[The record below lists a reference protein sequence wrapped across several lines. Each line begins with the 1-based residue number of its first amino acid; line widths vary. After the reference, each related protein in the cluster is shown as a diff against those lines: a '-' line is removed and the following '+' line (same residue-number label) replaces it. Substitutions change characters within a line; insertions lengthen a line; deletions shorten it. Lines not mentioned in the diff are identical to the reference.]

1 MILFPAIDLYG
12 GRVVRLKGGDF
23 GKMSFYATT
32 PLEAAKRFQDAG
44 CEHIHIVD
52 LEGAK
57 TGAPKHLEQL
67 EAIAGLGM
75 FTQYG
80 GGLRSAEAVKA
91 AVNAGADRVMI
102 GSLLFKSPAMPDM
115 LIKEFGAAAM
125 PAIDVKGGRVV
136 CSGWLEA
143 TDFTPAEALKNL
155 SAKGFK
161 TFLVTDTERD
171 GMMAGARTELYK
183 NLVGTDYDIVA
194 AGGIT
199 TTADLKALAGAGVAA
214 AVVGKSL
221 YEGGVTIEDALAA
234 AQGGK

>member
-12 GRVVRLKGGDF
+12 GRVVRLTGGDF

-32 PLEAAKRFQDAG
+32 PLETAKRFLDAG
-44 CEHIHIVD
+44 CGHIHIVD

-57 TGAPKHLEQL
+57 TGKPCHLAQL
-67 EAIAGLGM
+67 EDIADLGM

-80 GGLRSAEAVKA
+80 GGLRSAEAVRA
-91 AVNAGADRVMI
+91 AVDAGADRVMV
-102 GSLLFKSPAMPDM
+102 GSLLFKSPEMPEV
-115 LIKEFGAAAM
+115 LINEFGAAAM

-143 TDFTPAEALKNL
+143 TGFTPAEAVKSL

-199 TTADLKALAGAGVAA
+199 TTADLRALAGAGIAA
-214 AVVGKSL
+214 TMVSKSL